1 MRILLILLILTLG
14 CAYSLFAKTLPEILP
29 LLLNKHELVKAAEA
43 RRDAALY
50 NLKQVKAGRLPR
62 VDIFID
68 GGREEIDYA
77 GSSQSTSIKN
87 KNTGTITAE
96 QLITDFGRTANLIKQ
111 AEAAYEQAKAEL
123 EAIRQQVM
131 FEGAVAY
138 LNLLK
143 LREQL
148 RYAKKSEQRIKELT
162 GMEEIMLQKGAG
174 VSSDVLQAKARLAGA
189 MALKVRTQGEFVL
202 ARNKYKSIFKYLPD
216 EKEIKNYMLPEN
228 VYVKMPI
235 SLTAAL
241 NWALKNNP
249 QILMAQKGVDVA
261 QRAYLAQKS
270 VVYPRLVVFGQAM
283 RRENDGGV
291 PGVRMDNAIG
301 VRLTYNLFA
310 GGADMAAIRAAH
322 ARVIDAR
329 KQLENVMTTVE
340 EQVRNAWQNLL
351 TYKENHRLLQNQ
363 ADIVAAFLEL
373 AKKERKLGARTL
385 LDVLSGEVDYINA
398 QSSSVAS
405 EVDTI
410 IAAYNLYYA
419 MGRFNIELF

>member
-1 MRILLILLILTLG
+1 MRFLLILFLTL
-14 CAYSLFAKTLPEILP
+14 CCLQPLYAQTLPEILP

-50 NLKQVKAGRLPR
+50 NLKQAMAGTLPR
-62 VDIFID
+62 VDISID
-68 GGREEIDYA
+68 SGREEIDYA
-77 GSSQSTSIKN
+77 GGSQAATVKT
-87 KNTGTITAE
+87 KNTETVTAE
-96 QLITDFGRTANLIKQ
+96 QLITDFGKTGNLIKQ
-111 AEAAYEQAKAEL
+111 AEAVYEQAKAEL

-148 RYAKKSEQRIKELT
+148 KFARKSEQRIKELT

-202 ARNKYKSIFKYLPD
+202 AQNKFKSIFKYLPD
-216 EKEIKNYMLPEN
+216 EKEIRSYVLPEN
-228 VYVKMPI
+228 VYARLPL
-235 SLTAAL
+235 SLNDAL

-249 QILMAQKGVDVA
+249 QILRAQKGVDVA
-261 QRAYLAQKS
+261 QRAYLAQKA
-270 VVYPRLVVFGQAM
+270 VFYPRLVVFGQAM
-283 RRENDGGV
+283 RRENDSGLS
-291 PGVRMDNAIG
+291 GVRTDNAIG
-301 VRLTYNLFA
+301 MRLTYNLFA